1 MSRRETASI
10 NSSAC
15 SKNGDGIGAAV
26 VTQRNFAPAG
36 RDEIG
41 LIVAGRQ
48 TLHEPQLGRGLI
60 ELLRHHLLY
69 ETHKIVRAWQC
80 RTGFRRI
87 GESLYDLEAFRREVV
102 DHRQTVLRTHHENT
116 LDHHSPPEQPR

>member
-1 MSRRETASI
+1 MA
-10 NSSAC
+10 
-15 SKNGDGIGAAV
+15 AAV

-36 RDEIG
+36 RGEIS

-48 TLHEPQLGRGLI
+48 ALHELQMGRGLI

-69 ETHKIVRAWQC
+69 ETHKIVRLRQC
-80 RTGFRRI
+80 RTGLRRI
-87 GESLYDLEAFRREVV
+87 GESLYDLEAFRRKVV

-116 LDHHSPPEQPR
+116 LDHHSPPEQHDNLITSYFHLRNETLR

>member
-15 SKNGDGIGAAV
+15 SENGDGIGAAIF
-26 VTQRNFAPAG
+26 TQRNFAPAG

-41 LIVAGRQ
+41 LIVAGRRA
-48 TLHEPQLGRGLI
+48 LHELQTGRDLI

-69 ETHKIVRAWQC
+69 ETHKIVRLRQC
-80 RTGFRRI
+80 RTGLRRI
-87 GESLYDLEAFRREVV
+87 GGSLYDLEAFRRRVV
-102 DHRQTVLRTHHENT
+102 NYRQTVLRTHHENT
-116 LDHHSPPEQPR
+116 LDHHKPS